1 MKVEIELTP
10 ESVGDIVLKDLQMC
24 LEFAKEDKDVDMISA
39 LNTVI
44 KLYTIPS
51 ELKEDGEYSSII
63 GGKSASG
70 VLSEFLNR
78 DK

>member
-10 ESVGDIVLKDLQMC
+10 ESIGDIVLKDLQMC
-24 LEFAKEDKDVDMISA
+24 LEFAKKDKDVDMINS

-51 ELKEDGEYSSII
+51 KIKE
-63 GGKSASG
+63 
-70 VLSEFLNR
+70 
-78 DK
+78 